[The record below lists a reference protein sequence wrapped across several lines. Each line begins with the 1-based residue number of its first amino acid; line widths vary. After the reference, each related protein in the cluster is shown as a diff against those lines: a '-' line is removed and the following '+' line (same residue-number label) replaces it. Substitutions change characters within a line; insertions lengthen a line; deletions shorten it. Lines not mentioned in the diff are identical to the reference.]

1 MIKEFVSAVWCCFW
15 FCFRLNLFQIESVT
29 EFMVYKFL
37 ISLYEKYFEDFN
49 SKLLILFMLML
60 VFSFLVLST
69 FLFVC
74 GKINLSMLWM
84 NWCWSTNI
92 LEESYRWSITI
103 MMGVIFAVPIYNL
116 KQVFFS
122 DPTQVFQKLLNDSF
136 CQFYFVALKIKT
148 NILVALFISFHLC
161 FKFRRLIVASN
172 AILIHR

>member
-1 MIKEFVSAVWCCFW
+1 MIKDFVSAVWCCFS
-15 FCFRLNLFQIESVT
+15 LNLFQSESVT

-116 KQVFFS
+116 IRVFFS

-136 CQFYFVALKIKT
+136 CQFYFVALKIKA
-148 NILVALFISFHLC
+148 NILVALFI
-161 FKFRRLIVASN
+161 
-172 AILIHR
+172 